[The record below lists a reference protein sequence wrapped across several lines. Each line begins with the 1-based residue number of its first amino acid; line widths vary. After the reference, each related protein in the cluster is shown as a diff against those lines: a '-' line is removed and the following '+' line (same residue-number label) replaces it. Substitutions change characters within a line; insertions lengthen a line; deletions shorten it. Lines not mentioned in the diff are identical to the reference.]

1 MLVPPRKLSLRRLGR
16 LGHLGMS
23 HRAREAGGASMPM
36 RRHASARGSG
46 VTKYITKFPRLTRRV
61 TKHITKFSLP
71 PIRVTKFE
79 TKFPMGISGRVLMGR
94 REAAPIL
101 GPRVGW
107 LRRGNEPPWRQ
118 RADADAVVCSLP
130 SRPKSVFPQH
140 LGRCATPRLARL
152 GAEPR
157 RVPFN
162 EARAVPR
169 DEFVPLD
176 GRRAPDGRRRLNGLR
191 NGARWC
197 TVCAR

>member
-23 HRAREAGGASMPM
+23 HRARGRASMPM

-101 GPRVGW
+101 GPSRRL

-118 RADADAVVCSLP
+118 LSADADAVVCSL
-130 SRPKSVFPQH
+130 
-140 LGRCATPRLARL
+140 AITA
-152 GAEPR
+152 
-157 RVPFN
+157 
-162 EARAVPR
+162 
-169 DEFVPLD
+169 
-176 GRRAPDGRRRLNGLR
+176 
-191 NGARWC
+191 
-197 TVCAR
+197 